1 MTRAHTAAAL
11 AAALLGA
18 ACVDGDYNR
27 SRVFQEPLSERL
39 DALAVGTSDV
49 SDALEQLGAPVHVIE
64 VGLGLA
70 LAWGWSDVTD
80 WNIEVSAPLGEAQGN
95 FRFTSTDTT
104 TEGLVLFFGPDW
116 RLTALR
122 RGYLGELLPRRQLPR
137 DVEDELVD

>member
-1 MTRAHTAAAL
+1 VTCAHTAAAL

-27 SRVFQEPLSERL
+27 SRVFQEPLSERV

-49 SDALEQLGAPVHVIE
+49 SDALEQLGAPVHV
-64 VGLGLA
+64 
-70 LAWGWSDVTD
+70 
-80 WNIEVSAPLGEAQGN
+80 IEVSAPLGEAQGN

>member
-1 MTRAHTAAAL
+1 MSRAHTAAAL

-27 SRVFQEPLSERL
+27 SRVFQEPLAERV

-49 SDALEQLGAPVHVIE
+49 SDALEQLGAPVHVVE

-80 WNIEVSAPLGEAQGN
+80 WNIEISGPVGDAQGN
-95 FRFTSTDTT
+95 FRFTSTEKT

-116 RLTALR
+116 QLTALR
-122 RGYLGELLPRRQLPR
+122 RGYLGELLPQRQLPR

>member
-1 MTRAHTAAAL
+1 MSRAHTAAAL

-27 SRVFQEPLSERL
+27 SRVFQEPLAERV

-49 SDALEQLGAPVHVIE
+49 SDALEQLGAPVHVVE

-80 WNIEVSAPLGEAQGN
+80 WNIEAQGN
-95 FRFTSTDTT
+95 FRFTSAEKT

-116 RLTALR
+116 QLTALR
-122 RGYLGELLPRRQLPR
+122 RGYLGELLPQRQLPR

>member
-1 MTRAHTAAAL
+1 MRRDGDLEVLDDVARAYGTTRAD
-11 AAALLGA
+11 
-18 ACVDGDYNR
+18 V
-27 SRVFQEPLSERL
+27 V
-39 DALAVGTSDV
+39 DALADGTSDV

-80 WNIEVSAPLGEAQGN
+80 WNIEVSAPLGDAQGN